1 MRNQVSNASVLFLCV
16 SSLICLNF
24 FVGANLLVRFNS
36 VGRCA
41 FEMRHKIWGQ
51 IATNKPIYSNNWN
64 LKKKTFK
71 NITWVDEVVCEWN

>member
-1 MRNQVSNASVLFLCV
+1 M
-16 SSLICLNF
+16 
-24 FVGANLLVRFNS
+24 RFNS